1 VTTGESLLAF
11 SLASAVLFLTPGM
24 DTALI
29 LRTSAVKGARPATF
43 VALGITVGCLVW
55 GIAVSLGLGGLLAAS
70 ELAYNVLKIAGAGY
84 LVWLGLGL
92 LFKPRQ
98 AAAMI
103 VETEPEVGQGNFS
116 WFMKGLFSD
125 LLNPKVGVFFM
136 TFLPQF
142 VPNGV
147 SVSGWSMLLTVI
159 NVTMGL
165 AYCALLVAASA
176 RIGRFL
182 RTPKVVRALDRVTG
196 CVFIAFGAKLALS
209 RRA

>member
-1 VTTGESLLAF
+1 MTTGESLLAF

-29 LRTSAVKGARPATF
+29 LRTSAVKGARSATF

-70 ELAYNVLKIAGAGY
+70 ELAYNVLKIVGAGY

-92 LFKPRQ
+92 LFKPRR
-98 AAAMI
+98 AAAVV
-103 VETEPEVGQGNFS
+103 VEPEPEVGQGNFS

-165 AYCALLVAASA
+165 AWCAVLVAASA

-209 RRA
+209 RRT